1 MKTNASS
8 IALNTNLRSS
18 RVSGFSASIAKSL
31 VIRQLQRLSSG
42 QLILIDRKD
51 RYQFGQQTEDFPVSA
66 TIHVNDD
73 SFYSMMVFGGSVGA
87 GESYIMGHWQSDNL
101 TNVVRIMVRNMS
113 LLDGMEN
120 GLASIVTPFR
130 KLLHWLNRNT
140 LTGSRSNIAAHYDL
154 GNDFFELFLDSSMMY
169 SCGIFETENAT
180 MKQASE
186 AKLKRICDKLQLNEN
201 DHVVE
206 IGTGWGGFA
215 IYAAKNYGCRVT
227 TTTISRNQ
235 YDWAKRRIEEEGLT
249 DSISLLFEDYRKL
262 KGQYD
267 KLVSIEMIE
276 AVGHQ
281 YYDTF
286 FRKCSELLKDNGIML
301 IQAITIADQR
311 YEQAKKSVD
320 FIQRYIF
327 PGSCIPSNT
336 ALLSATTKSSDLRL
350 FHLEDI
356 GPHYATT
363 LSRWRD
369 ALFNNRSAILQCG
382 YTESLIRMWD
392 FYLSY
397 CEGGFQERAI
407 SDVHMIFN
415 KPYNRHDC
423 ILPELLGHDEKA
435 H

>member
-1 MKTNASS
+1 MKSNTSS
-8 IALNTNLRSS
+8 IALNTNLRPGK
-18 RVSGFSASIAKSL
+18 VSGLFASVAKSM
-31 VIRQLQRLSSG
+31 VIRQLKKLNIG
-42 QLILIDRKD
+42 QLILIDQKD
-51 RYQFGQQTEDFPVSA
+51 RYQFGQLTEDFPVTA
-66 TIHVNDD
+66 TMHVNDD
-73 SFYSMMVFGGSVGA
+73 SFYSMLAFGGSIGA

-120 GLASIVTPFR
+120 GLASIVAPLR

-140 LTGSRSNIAAHYDL
+140 LTGSQSNIAAHYDL
-154 GNDFFELFLDSSMMY
+154 GNDFFELFLDPSMMY
-169 SCGIFETENAT
+169 SCGIFETDSVT
-180 MKQASE
+180 MEQASE
-186 AKLKRICDKLQLNEN
+186 TKLKRICDKLQLTER

-235 YDWAKRRIEEEGLT
+235 YDWAKRRIEAENLT
-249 DSISLLFEDYRKL
+249 DKITLLFEDYRKL
-262 KGQYD
+262 TGKYD

-286 FRKCSELLKDNGIML
+286 FTKCSELLKKNGIML

-336 ALLSATTKSSDLRL
+336 ALLASTTRSSDLRL

-363 LSRWRD
+363 LRRWRD
-369 ALFNNRSAILQCG
+369 ALFINRNTILQRG
-382 YTESLIRMWD
+382 YPESLIRMWD

-407 SDVHMIFN
+407 SDVHMILS
-415 KPYNRHDC
+415 KPHNRHDP
-423 ILPELLGHDEKA
+423 ILPQIQTKNENTG
-435 H
+435 